1 MKTLREKEKLLGK
14 ILRKK
19 GEIVR
24 KYIERKGEIAR
35 NEQFLLFPLFFFPFT
50 RIDKIFSIFT
60 TSESVDNKRSRL
72 ETVLNLC
79 LTKFKCPYN
88 LGCDSLRT
96 II

>member
-35 NEQFLLFPLFFFPFT
+35 NEQFLLFPQCFSLLPVLIKFSLFLPHL
-50 RIDKIFSIFT
+50 KVLT
-60 TSESVDNKRSRL
+60 TNTLD
-72 ETVLNLC
+72 
-79 LTKFKCPYN
+79 
-88 LGCDSLRT
+88 LRQS
-96 II
+96 